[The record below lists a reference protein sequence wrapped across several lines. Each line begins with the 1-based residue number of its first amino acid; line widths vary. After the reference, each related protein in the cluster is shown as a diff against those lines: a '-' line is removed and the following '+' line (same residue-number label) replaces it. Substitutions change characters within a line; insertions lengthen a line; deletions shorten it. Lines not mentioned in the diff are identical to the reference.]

1 MKIRIFAV
9 VCLLA
14 ANLFTISAQK
24 WFTPE
29 AEKQVD
35 ALLSQ
40 VVEGNYKNNRY
51 PLLRKPLMEL
61 PLGSIKPKGW
71 LHEMLVRQKNGA
83 SGQMDVLYPSVM
95 GKRNGWLGGDGDQWE
110 RGPYWIDGLLPLAYI
125 LDDDVLKAKVQ
136 PWIEWALQSQREDGF
151 FGPEKDYPGEPGLQ
165 RDNSQ
170 DWWPR
175 MVVLKILQQYYSAT
189 NDKRVVAFM
198 TKYFRYQLN
207 TLPQKPLGHW
217 SSWAE
222 FRACDNLQA
231 VYWLYNL
238 TGEDFLLELGHLLH
252 RQSFSFIDMVDRG
265 DLRRTCTIHCVNL
278 AQGIKEPIIY
288 YQQDTDRKYIDAVK
302 EGFRDIRRFHG
313 QPQGMYGGDEALHGN
328 NPTQGSELCSAV
340 ELMYSLEKMVE
351 ITGVDKVIAKWKK
364 MYSLEKMVEI
374 TGDIDF
380 ADHLERIAFNALPAQ
395 ISDDFMTK
403 QYFQQPNQVMVT
415 RHRRNF
421 DQDHE
426 GTDLAFGTLTGY
438 PCCFSNMH
446 QGWPKFTQHLWYATP
461 DNGIAAI
468 VYSPSEVTANVG
480 DNVPVVISEDTYYP
494 MDHQI
499 TFTIKEV
506 RNKVKQ
512 VKFPFH
518 LRVPKWC
525 KQAEIRVNGKMEQT
539 VKGGKIAIVDRIW
552 KRNDKIEL
560 YLPME
565 VFTSTWYENAVSIE
579 RGPLVYALKMEEN
592 WEKKEFKDSWYGSYY
607 YQVTSSD
614 PWNYGLVD
622 FDRNRMNEVAQVSIN
637 SQKQQLDFPWNQE
650 NAPVE
655 IKMKARLIPTWTVYN
670 EMAGPQP
677 FSFCGSAEGG
687 EQEITLIPYGCTT
700 LRISEFPVVG
710 K

>member
-110 RGPYWIDGLLPLAYI
+110 RGPYWIDGLLYI

-340 ELMYSLEKMVE
+340 EL
-351 ITGVDKVIAKWKK
+351 

>member
-351 ITGVDKVIAKWKK
+351 ITGVGFLWRFCYA